1 MRKHMHSTHADP
13 AADKTTATP
22 AATASNAAE
31 QASATAALQARTHS
45 ELLHRATPVRI
56 VASPHDNV
64 PIWLRT
70 LAGWTW
76 RLIALVAGVVL
87 LVMAVARVQEIFIAL
102 FIAATMASVL
112 RPLRHHF
119 ERRMSRG
126 KAVLI
131 SMILAFLS
139 VTAILAFVI
148 FSVVTNW
155 RSLSN
160 QFTSGL
166 DQIITWLQTGPLHI
180 NLPFEHVRDG
190 ITQLQQYISQHGA
203 ELGGRAIAS
212 VGTFGRVMTT
222 GALALFCTIF
232 FLSSGNEM
240 WQWLMKQLPTR
251 ERPAMAKAFRAG
263 WGTFADY
270 ARGTA
275 IIALVEGIL
284 AAILLTV
291 LRVPLSVPLAV
302 LVAIGTAV
310 PLIGGPL
317 VMIIAAV
324 VALAA
329 DGPIRALIVLI
340 TVALLGQL
348 EGRVLEPMI
357 YGKATNLHPVV
368 VAVGVTAG
376 AMLAGIIGAMVAVPL
391 IAMAWNIYKALRND
405 AWLAG
410 GVSDEPF
417 AEDEDDP
424 IIDHT
429 MPITAAVIMEPDTA
443 PYTELGRNTAIGP
456 EVPPAAAV

>member
-1 MRKHMHSTHADP
+1 MRGHKHATQADS
-13 AADKTTATP
+13 AAAGGAATSTTAAQGKPGASGTAVVP
-22 AATASNAAE
+22 AHLHT
-31 QASATAALQARTHS
+31 

-56 VASPHDNV
+56 VAAPHDNV

-76 RLIALVAGVVL
+76 RLIALVAGLVL
-87 LVMAVARVQEIFIAL
+87 LVMAVSRVQEIFIAL

-112 RPLRHHF
+112 RPLRQHL

-126 KAVLI
+126 KAVLV
-131 SMILAFLS
+131 SMLLAFLL

-148 FSVVTNW
+148 FSIVTNW
-155 RSLSN
+155 RSLST
-160 QFTSGL
+160 QFTNGL
-166 DQIITWLQTGPLHI
+166 DQILTWLQTGPLHI
-180 NLPFEHVRDG
+180 NLPFDHVRDG
-190 ITQLQQYISQHGA
+190 ITQLQQYISEHGA
-203 ELGGRAIAS
+203 AIGGRAIAS

-251 ERPAMAKAFRAG
+251 ERPTMAKAFRAG

-275 IIALVEGIL
+275 IIALVEGVL

-291 LRVPLSVPLAV
+291 LRVPLSIPLAV

-329 DGPIRALIVLI
+329 DGPVRALIVLI

-376 AMLAGIIGAMVAVPL
+376 AMLGGIMGAMVAVPL
-391 IAMAWNIYKALRND
+391 MAMAWNIYKALRND
-405 AWLAG
+405 AWVSG

-417 AEDEDDP
+417 ADDEDDP
-424 IIDHT
+424 VIDHT
-429 MPITAAVIMEPDTA
+429 LPITAAVVMDGTA
-443 PYTELGRNTAIGP
+443 PNLAPDRTTTIGP
-456 EVPPAAAV
+456 EIPPGTVVQ